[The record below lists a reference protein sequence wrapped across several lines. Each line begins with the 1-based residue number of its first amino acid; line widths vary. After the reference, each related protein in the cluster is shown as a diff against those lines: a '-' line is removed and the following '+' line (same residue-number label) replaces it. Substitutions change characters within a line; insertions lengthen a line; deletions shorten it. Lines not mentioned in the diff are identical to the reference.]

1 MARGEAEK
9 LIGVLRRMSEEG
21 ITNFFNEVMA
31 SDNLRRAL
39 AGAGE
44 RFMHNKGRFDRNVE
58 GLLDFINIPSKRD
71 VRELKSRIDHLNGQV
86 VNLNLKLDRLA
97 EAQGGAAGTPRRK
110 RTTTTRTKTRAKR
123 S

>member
-21 ITNFFNEVMA
+21 ITNFFSEVLA

-44 RFMHNKGRFDRNVE
+44 RFTHNKGRFDHNVE
-58 GLLDFINIPSKRD
+58 TLLDFINIPSKRD
-71 VRELKSRIDHLNGQV
+71 VRELKNRIDHLNGQV
-86 VNLNLKLDRLA
+86 VNLNLKLDRLSGV
-97 EAQGGAAGTPRRK
+97 QRGGQAAPRRK
-110 RTTTTRTKTRAKR
+110 RAGTTKARSKR